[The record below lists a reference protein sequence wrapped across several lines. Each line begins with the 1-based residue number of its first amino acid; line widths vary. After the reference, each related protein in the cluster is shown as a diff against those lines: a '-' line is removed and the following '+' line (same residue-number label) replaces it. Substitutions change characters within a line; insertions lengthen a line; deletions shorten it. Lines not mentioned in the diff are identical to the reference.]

1 MRRRGRTAWKSVP
14 IYEEGREKRTVMN
27 YIIFNLEWNQGNA
40 ATEATVEN
48 LPFEIIEIGAVR
60 LNDAG
65 AMLGKFSRLIKPAV
79 YHEMHQITGR
89 LLHLRMQEL
98 EKGTPFVPA
107 AKSFLAWCGEEE
119 YRFCTWGSSDLTELQ
134 RNMKYYDMPSL
145 SKGPFAFLDVQKLFS
160 IAYEDGKS
168 RRALEHAV
176 DYLQLKKDTSF
187 HRAMGDAWYTAEILK
202 RILAEKPDVLKNVS
216 YDVFRLPA
224 DRKSEIRVR
233 FDNYEKYI
241 SREFA
246 GRTEAFGDRE
256 VASSKCYLC
265 HRNLRKKIRWF
276 TSNGKNYYCLAYCE
290 KHGYLQ
296 GKIRLRKSEEGK
308 YYVVKTT
315 KLISPEK
322 AETLRARKE
331 HSAQR
336 AKYTREEQEIGKQA
350 KENRETDKRVTAN
363 RKED

>member
-1 MRRRGRTAWKSVP
+1 M
-14 IYEEGREKRTVMN
+14 
-27 YIIFNLEWNQGNA
+27 
-40 ATEATVEN
+40 
-48 LPFEIIEIGAVR
+48 
-60 LNDAG
+60 
-65 AMLGKFSRLIKPAV
+65 
-79 YHEMHQITGR
+79 
-89 LLHLRMQEL
+89 
-98 EKGTPFVPA
+98 
-107 AKSFLAWCGEEE
+107 
-119 YRFCTWGSSDLTELQ
+119 
-134 RNMKYYDMPSL
+134 
-145 SKGPFAFLDVQKLFS
+145 
-160 IAYEDGKS
+160 
-168 RRALEHAV
+168 
-176 DYLQLKKDTSF
+176 
-187 HRAMGDAWYTAEILK
+187 
-202 RILAEKPDVLKNVS
+202 
-216 YDVFRLPA
+216 
-224 DRKSEIRVR
+224 
-233 FDNYEKYI
+233 
-241 SREFA
+241 
-246 GRTEAFGDRE
+246 
-256 VASSKCYLC
+256 ASSKCYLC